1 MKQAVNLPDYFQN
14 SLDIIQN
21 RIGEIAEDLSFTFFV
36 DDKKVNLF
44 FGNKVL
50 HSKLSIAF
58 NHLKE
63 IRQVNRQLDVFIV
76 DEECLPLSLLSPP
89 WIENEVTYHNDIW
102 LSDDADLKIQHYPL
116 NGTLMMLNLVNDKAI
131 YWVKSGSQIPYYD
144 SSSPLRSILHMWMSS
159 CGSQLLHAAA
169 VGIKNKGILLVG
181 KGGSGK
187 SNTAVSCL
195 NSELYYLA
203 DDYCLLSFKPDP
215 TVFSLFATAKLHCED
230 VARYPFLEELQLKAN
245 ELVIKTEKA
254 LFFLH
259 PTFENRMISDLPI
272 KAIFIPKVADVLSP
286 KITPISSSKAYLA
299 LAPSTIFQM
308 HGNKDRTHENIVR
321 LLKEVPSFLFE
332 LSSETSLNS
341 KAIQDF
347 LHEL

>member
-1 MKQAVNLPDYFQN
+1 LKQAVNLSDYFEN
-14 SLDIIQN
+14 SLNIIQN
-21 RIGEIAEDLSFTFFV
+21 RIFEIAVDLSYTFFV
-36 DDKKVNLF
+36 DDKKINLF

-50 HSKLSIAF
+50 YSKLAIAF

-63 IRQVNRQLDVFIV
+63 SRQVNRQLDVFIV
-76 DEECLPLSLLSPP
+76 DEDCFPMSLLSPP
-89 WIENEVTYHNDIW
+89 WIEEGVSYKNDIW
-102 LSDDADLKIQHYPL
+102 ISDEADLKIQHHPFK
-116 NGTLMMLNLVNDKAI
+116 GTLMMLDLLNDKAI
-131 YWVKSGSQIPYYD
+131 YWVKSGSKIPYYE
-144 SSSPLRSILHMWMSS
+144 SSSPLRSILHVWMSS
-159 CGSQLLHAAA
+159 YGSQLLHAAA

-215 TVFSLFATAKLHCED
+215 TVFSLFATAKLLFED
-230 VARYPFLEELQLKAN
+230 VARYPFLDEVQLKAN
-245 ELVIKTEKA
+245 ELDMRKDKA

-259 PTFENRMISDLPI
+259 PIFENRMIGDLPI
-272 KAIFIPKVADVLSP
+272 KAIFIPKVANILLP

-308 HGNKDRTHENIVR
+308 HGSKDRTHENIVR

-341 KAIQDF
+341 KAIQNF
-347 LHEL
+347 LHKL